1 MCGICGKTDDERGRA
16 VQRMNDRMVARGP
29 DDDGV
34 YVDPATA
41 VALGARRLSILD
53 VDGGHQPLSN
63 EDGTVWAVLNGEIYN
78 YPALRDRLLARGH
91 KLATGTD
98 TEVLVHLYEDFGDEL
113 VHALEG
119 MFAFAVWDA
128 RKKVLLLARDRFGE
142 KPLFYAERGGELAF
156 ASELNALS
164 EGARLGGDLDATA
177 IDAYFVLGYVPGPGT
192 IFGGASQLPPG
203 HRLVWSKGEAAPVVD
218 AYWRPPENPA
228 GQGAKVG
235 EELMLEFERL
245 FDASVESR
253 MLSDVPLGVFLSGGT
268 DSLLVAAFAAR
279 HSRDPIKT
287 FTVDYD
293 IGTVGEGTIAREVA
307 GQLGSEHHEMVLTEA
322 EVGAQTPTLLAGLDQ
337 PLADQA
343 LVAMHAISTFAR
355 PEVTVALGGEGADE
369 LFGGYPRY
377 RWLELS
383 QRLQRTAP
391 EPATRLVDQAMR
403 MLPESTAT
411 QRLATMMSAKPM
423 MDRHLDWV
431 TSGRQEERWALYGR
445 RLRPALSNG
454 GGGGHVALRQMLGD
468 RCAAAQLMQLDFNYW
483 LPDDVLV
490 KADRA
495 TMRSSLEM
503 RTPYLNRHLA
513 EFASGLPTSIHLRGG
528 GKHLL
533 RQLVQRCVPAEA
545 GRPKQAFRVP
555 AAEWLRG
562 PLSATVEDQLARG
575 SLYEEQWFDR
585 GAVRTAFDEHRR
597 GAADKT
603 SVLWPLL
610 ALGLWL
616 DRVRGRDGA

>member
-1 MCGICGKTDDERGRA
+1 MCGICGNTGDERGHVVR
-16 VQRMNDRMVARGP
+16 RMNDRMVARGP

-34 YVDPATA
+34 YVDPETA

-63 EDGTVWAVLNGEIYN
+63 EEGTVWAVLNGEIYN

-119 MFAFAVWDA
+119 MFAFAVWDT
-128 RKKVLLLARDRFGE
+128 RRRRLLLARDRFGE
-142 KPLFYAERGGELAF
+142 KPLFYAERAGELTF

-164 EGARLGGDLDATA
+164 EGAQLGADLDPSAV
-177 IDAYFVLGYVPGPGT
+177 DAYFVLGYVPGPGT
-192 IFGGASQLPPG
+192 IFAGASQLPPG
-203 HRLVWSKGEAAPVVD
+203 HRLLWSKGETAPLVE
-218 AYWRPPENPA
+218 AYWRPRENP
-228 GQGAKVG
+228 VG
-235 EELMLEFERL
+235 EGPKIDEELMLELERL

-293 IGTVGEGTIAREVA
+293 VGTVGEATGAREVA
-307 GQLGSEHHEMVLTEA
+307 GQLGSEHHEMRLTGM
-322 EVGAQTPTLLAGLDQ
+322 EVGAQAPALLAGLDQ

-343 LVAMHAISTFAR
+343 LVAMHAVSSFAR
-355 PEVTVALGGEGADE
+355 PEITVALGGEGADE

-383 QRLQRTAP
+383 QRLQRRAP
-391 EPATRLVDQAMR
+391 EPATRLLGQAMGV
-403 MLPESTAT
+403 LPESRAT
-411 QRLATMMSAKPM
+411 QRLATMMSQKPM
-423 MDRHLDWV
+423 IDRHLDWV
-431 TSGRQEERWALYGR
+431 TSGRREERWALYGS

-454 GGGGHVALRQMLGD
+454 AEGHCALRQPLGD
-468 RCAAAQLMQLDFNYW
+468 RCSAARLMQLDLDYW

-503 RTPYLNRHLA
+503 RTPYLDRHLA
-513 EFASGLPTSIHLRGG
+513 EFASSIPTSTHLKGG

-533 RQLVQRCVPAEA
+533 RQLVQRCVPVDAE
-545 GRPKQAFRVP
+545 RPKQAFRVP

-562 PLSATVEDQLARG
+562 PLSSTLEDQLARG
-575 SLYEEQWFDR
+575 SLYEEEWFDR
-585 GAVRTAFDEHRR
+585 GAVATAFEEHRR

-603 SVLWPLL
+603 PVLWPLL

>member
-1 MCGICGKTDDERGRA
+1 MCGICGSTNDERGHA
-16 VQRMNDRMVARGP
+16 VQRMNDRMIARGP
-29 DDDGV
+29 DDAGV
-34 YVDPATA
+34 YVNRETA

-53 VDGGHQPLSN
+53 LAGGHQPLSN

-91 KLATGTD
+91 EFATGTD
-98 TEVLVHLYEDFGDEL
+98 TEVLVHLYEDFGNEL

-119 MFAFAVWDA
+119 MFAFAVWDTK
-128 RKKVLLLARDRFGE
+128 RRRLLLARDRFGE
-142 KPLFYAERGGELAF
+142 KPLFYAERAGELTF

-164 EGARLGGDLDATA
+164 EGARLGGDLDRAA

-192 IFGGASQLPPG
+192 ILEGASQLPAG
-203 HRLVWSKGEAAPVVD
+203 HRLLWTKGETAPVLD
-218 AYWRPPENPA
+218 TYWRPPENPA
-228 GQGAKVG
+228 GRGPKID
-235 EELMLEFERL
+235 EELMLELERL
-245 FDASVESR
+245 FDTSVESR

-268 DSLLVAAFAAR
+268 DSMLVAAFAAR

-293 IGTVGEGTIAREVA
+293 VGTVGEGTIAREVA
-307 GQLGSEHHEMVLTEA
+307 GQLGCEHHEMVLTGE

-343 LVAMHAISTFAR
+343 LVAMHAVSTFAR

-377 RWLELS
+377 RWLERS
-383 QRLQRTAP
+383 QRLQQAAP
-391 EPATRLVDQAMR
+391 DPATRLMGQAAGL
-403 MLPESTAT
+403 LPGSTAT
-411 QRLATMMSAKPM
+411 NRLATMLSPKPM
-423 MDRHLDWV
+423 IDRHLDWV
-431 TSGRQEERWALYGR
+431 TAGRREARSALYGS

-454 GGGGHVALRQMLGD
+454 HAGHLALRQVLGE
-468 RCAAAQLMQLDFNYW
+468 RGAAARLMQLDFDYW
-483 LPDDVLV
+483 LPDDVLA

-513 EFASGLPTSIHLRGG
+513 EFALSIPTSTHLKGG

-533 RQLVQRCVPAEA
+533 RQLVRRCVPAEA

-562 PLSATVEDQLARG
+562 PLSSTLEHQLARG
-575 SLYEEQWFDR
+575 ALYDEQWFDR
-585 GAVRTAFDEHRR
+585 GAAAAAFDEHLR
-597 GAADKT
+597 GAADRS

-616 DRVRGRDGA
+616 DRLRGLDGA

>member
-1 MCGICGKTDDERGRA
+1 MCGICGSTDDDRGHA
-16 VQRMNDRMVARGP
+16 VGRMNDRMVARGP

-34 YVDPATA
+34 YIDPESRI
-41 VALGARRLSILD
+41 ALGARRLSILD

-63 EDGTVWAVLNGEIYN
+63 EDRTVWAVLNGEIYN

-91 KLATGTD
+91 ELTTGTD

-128 RKKVLLLARDRFGE
+128 KRCRLLLARDRFGE
-142 KPLFYAERGGELAF
+142 KPLFYAEHAGELVF
-156 ASELNALS
+156 ASELDALV
-164 EGARLGGDLDATA
+164 EGARLGADLDAA
-177 IDAYFVLGYVPGPGT
+177 AVDAYFVLGYVPGPGT
-192 IFGGASQLPPG
+192 ILEGALQLPPG
-203 HRLVWSKGEAAPVVD
+203 HRLLWGQAATGPVVE
-218 AYWRPPENPA
+218 AYWRPPEKPA
-228 GQGAKVG
+228 GKGPKID
-235 EELMLEFERL
+235 EELMLELERL

-268 DSLLVAAFAAR
+268 DSMLVAAFAGR

-293 IGTVGEGTIAREVA
+293 VGTVGEATIAREVA
-307 GQLGSEHHEMVLTEA
+307 GQLGCDHHEMVLTTA
-322 EVGAQTPTLLAGLDQ
+322 EVSARTPALLAGLDQ

-343 LVAMHAISTFAR
+343 LVAMHALSTFAR

-383 QRLQRTAP
+383 ERLQRTAP
-391 EPATRLVDQAMR
+391 EPTTRLMGQAAGL
-403 MLPESTAT
+403 LPASTAT
-411 QRLATMMSAKPM
+411 HRLATMMSPKPM
-423 MDRHLDWV
+423 IDRHLDWV
-431 TSGRQEERWALYGR
+431 TSGRREERWALYGSQ
-445 RLRPALSNG
+445 LRPTLANG
-454 GGGGHVALRQMLGD
+454 GGGGHAALRQGLGD
-468 RCAAAQLMQLDFNYW
+468 RSTAARLMQLDFNYW

-503 RTPYLNRHLA
+503 RTPYLSRHLA
-513 EFASGLPTSIHLRGG
+513 EFASSIPTSTHLKGG
-528 GKHLL
+528 GKQLL
-533 RQLVQRCVPAEA
+533 RQLVRRCVPAEA

-562 PLSATVEDQLARG
+562 PLWSTFEDQVARG

-585 GAVRTAFDEHRR
+585 GAVAAAFEEHRR

-603 SVLWPLL
+603 PVLWPLL

-616 DRVRGRDGA
+616 DRVRGRNGA